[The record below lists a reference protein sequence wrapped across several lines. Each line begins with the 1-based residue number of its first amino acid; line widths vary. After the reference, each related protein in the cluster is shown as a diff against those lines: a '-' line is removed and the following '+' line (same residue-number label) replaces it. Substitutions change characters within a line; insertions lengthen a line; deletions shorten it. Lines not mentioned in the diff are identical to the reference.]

1 MGSCPQGHPVPTGF
15 DFCGTCG
22 AQVVLAAAAMPQV
35 VEASPDVIPP
45 RTAEAPGAVIA
56 PRPEESTGGS
66 VPWAP
71 SSTMAA
77 PARPRPSAAVPEQ
90 RNGVGRTAVILG
102 CLSLITAP
110 VVGLGVVAG
119 VLAVAFGEAGLAR
132 VRGGTATN
140 RHTAG
145 WGVLLGLVGAV
156 VSVALLRYYQLL
168 ADSGISLLG

>member
-1 MGSCPQGHPVPTGF
+1 M
-15 DFCGTCG
+15 
-22 AQVVLAAAAMPQV
+22 VLAAAPMPQV
-35 VEASPDVIPP
+35 AETSP
-45 RTAEAPGAVIA
+45 AVIA
-56 PRPEESTGGS
+56 PRTVEAPPAVLPPRTIEAPPAALAPRTDELTGGS
-66 VPWAP
+66 ATWEP
-71 SSTMAA
+71 SSTISA
-77 PARPRPSAAVPEQ
+77 PARPRPGIAASEQ

-110 VVGLGVVAG
+110 MVGLGVVAG

-132 VRGGTATN
+132 VRSGTATN